1 MSLLID
7 GVCKLKAIVLD
18 KDYGSVTDE
27 ELATVQAAYN
37 AAGIDFAIMDYKV
50 VAAQKKEPTEDEII
64 ANCKDAEIILGVG
77 NPPVTRKVMEALPKL
92 KFVQRFGAGVDSIDL
107 NAAAELGVIVL
118 NLPGFC
124 VKELADVATAMIM
137 GLIRNTAYYDREIRK
152 GNWPKCKY
160 LLPPDVRELTLGL
173 YGFGMA
179 GRHLHDIFHNGFGT
193 KVIANDPYVS
203 DAVKAQYPDVEFV
216 SFDELVTRSD
226 IISIHVILTPETTHV
241 FNKEVFKKMKNTS
254 MIINTSRGPV
264 IDNDDLAWALETG
277 EIRYAGLD
285 TVEKEPLPDDDPLKK
300 LDNII
305 INPHCG
311 SYGVGSKKTQI
322 RMVCELVPGAVKTG
336 KLPVLCV
343 ADKTVTGKISDLEF
357 V

>member
-1 MSLLID
+1 MINM
-7 GVCKLKAIVLD
+7 KAVVVD

-27 ELATVQAAYN
+27 ELGRVSAAYQE
-37 AAGIDFAIMDYKV
+37 AGIDVSILKYKV
-50 VAAQKKEPTEDEII
+50 VIEQQKEPSEDEII
-64 ANCKDAEIILGVG
+64 EGCKDAEIILATG

-92 KFVQRFGAGVDSIDL
+92 KFVQRFGAGVNSIDL
-107 NAAAELGVIVL
+107 DAAAELGVVVL

-124 VKELADVATAMIM
+124 AKELADVATAMIM
-137 GLIRNTAYYDREIRK
+137 GLIRNTAYYDREVRK

-173 YGFGMA
+173 YGFGLA
-179 GRHLHDIFHNGFGT
+179 GRYLHDIFHNGFGT
-193 KVIANDPYVS
+193 KVIACDPYVNAS
-203 DAVKAQYPDVEFV
+203 VKEAYPDVEFV
-216 SFDELVTRSD
+216 SFDELVTQSD

-241 FNKEVFKKMKNTS
+241 FNKEVFRKMKNTA

-285 TVEKEPLPDDDPLKK
+285 TVEKEPLPENDPFKT

-305 INPHCG
+305 VNPHCG

-322 RMVCELVPGAVKTG
+322 SMVCELIPEAVQTG
-336 KLPVLCV
+336 KLQGRCV
-343 ADKTVTGKISDLEF
+343 ADKGVLKKSVGYEF